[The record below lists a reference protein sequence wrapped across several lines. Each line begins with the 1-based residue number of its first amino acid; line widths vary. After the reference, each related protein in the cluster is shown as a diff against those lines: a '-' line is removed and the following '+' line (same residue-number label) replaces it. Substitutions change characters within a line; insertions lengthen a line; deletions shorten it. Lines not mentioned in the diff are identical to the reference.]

1 MNTITI
7 NQGRR
12 THHDAD
18 YDRVAFAIALEHGE
32 SQTVHELQFDI
43 DVKHARYACIDRAD
57 AIVVALLPYALRF
70 GYEQIASTLPI
81 SERLYY
87 NLTYHVLPQFHSA
100 DKGYREVT
108 LSMPTTTQ
116 VYGGSA
122 VGAGMSRGV
131 DSFTTLYE
139 YGKDCPLADYRLTT
153 FTFFDVG
160 AFHGM
165 DKLVGRSK
173 YSSKE
178 LFEGELQGTKQLA
191 EKLGYDLVVVRTN
204 MQSFFREAFGR
215 VSFDRSHTFRNLS
228 IPLLLQTYFK
238 HYYYSAAHSLDDF
251 VFSLRVDS
259 AEYEKWLL
267 PHLETENVDFYSSN
281 RDWTRFEK
289 IQRIASLD
297 ASYDSLQICFVS
309 PHNCGVCSKCKK
321 TIMALDVLGVLDR
334 YAGSFD
340 LSTYRSEHR
349 DLWFSQIYELKRG
362 KGTYEDDYKEIYEYA
377 VAHRFPLI
385 GEPDYQVEYPA
396 HTIARPSSRVR
407 MRALPS
413 RSAEVLCWLDQD
425 VVVTCIGEADG
436 WVNVA
441 YGNRDGWVSKRYL
454 RIREP
459 IPCADSRKVIRACS
473 LMRLPVEQADVVR
486 TLEAG
491 EKVRCILRSGTW
503 LLVKAG
509 GDEGWVPKDCLRAGK
524 GGLRVVRF
532 LTRAV
537 KRGKH

>member
-1 MNTITI
+1 
-7 NQGRR
+7 
-12 THHDAD
+12 
-18 YDRVAFAIALEHGE
+18 
-32 SQTVHELQFDI
+32 
-43 DVKHARYACIDRAD
+43 
-57 AIVVALLPYALRF
+57 
-70 GYEQIASTLPI
+70 
-81 SERLYY
+81 
-87 NLTYHVLPQFHSA
+87 
-100 DKGYREVT
+100 
-108 LSMPTTTQ
+108 MPLHT
-116 VYGGSA
+116 GS
-122 VGAGMSRGV
+122 
-131 DSFTTLYE
+131 
-139 YGKDCPLADYRLTT
+139 
-153 FTFFDVG
+153 
-160 AFHGM
+160 
-165 DKLVGRSK
+165 
-173 YSSKE
+173 
-178 LFEGELQGTKQLA
+178 
-191 EKLGYDLVVVRTN
+191 
-204 MQSFFREAFGR
+204 
-215 VSFDRSHTFRNLS
+215 
-228 IPLLLQTYFK
+228 
-238 HYYYSAAHSLDDF
+238 
-251 VFSLRVDS
+251 
-259 AEYEKWLL
+259 
-267 PHLETENVDFYSSN
+267 
-281 RDWTRFEK
+281 
-289 IQRIASLD
+289 
-297 ASYDSLQICFVS
+297 
-309 PHNCGVCSKCKK
+309 
-321 TIMALDVLGVLDR
+321 
-334 YAGSFD
+334 
-340 LSTYRSEHR
+340 
-349 DLWFSQIYELKRG
+349 
-362 KGTYEDDYKEIYEYA
+362 
-377 VAHRFPLI
+377 PLI